1 MKRLAGCCILKIECF
16 CFNEGISDS
25 EHNRK
30 CEIPQK
36 KKDQTPA
43 DASVSG
49 DGLAQDELHHC
60 SRLDDKVV
68 HQIRRNRAREEGES
82 FSDSTARKSSA
93 ERRFQIEGFIY

>member
-25 EHNRK
+25 EHNRNFRISQK
-30 CEIPQK
+30 KKK

-43 DASVSG
+43 DASVSRG
-49 DGLAQDELHHC
+49 DLAQNELHHC

-68 HQIRRNRAREEGES
+68 HQIMRN
-82 FSDSTARKSSA
+82 
-93 ERRFQIEGFIY
+93 